1 MEWLCFTTRN
11 FCSILTVNKVLK
23 EKKGKADMY
32 RMLVVDDEK
41 TERECVRFLIEQS
54 GLPLEVSEAGD
65 GWEALMRLKETDGA
79 DILFTDVQMPLMD
92 GLELIREA
100 EKLFPDMKIL
110 IFSSYADFEYARTA
124 LTLGVVNYILKPV
137 IPEELKKSLEG
148 LIGQLDEEAASRK
161 LKDRQKS
168 FMLQYALQLSISGN
182 LDGSRVEPAVI
193 KQLERFHCMVLVDF
207 DGDFL
212 ENNSFVF
219 YESLR
224 YAMKLDMESL
234 NLSPDQALLLLR
246 TPVENP
252 KEWGMKLLF
261 HIQET
266 FQISCWLA
274 ISGPLSGQ
282 ASLKDAFAAV
292 EQQMERRFWEPQVH
306 VFAKQERENAQ
317 DGAGDGTDEN
327 RQLLQIK
334 RALGNRDG
342 AALQEALDSLFAK
355 YRSRQNQSQIY
366 VKFIFSNLLTTLYPF
381 LNEMDGEKKTL
392 DAMISDLYLQPD
404 ISEIVRMVQELASR
418 IIGGFSSGPSI
429 RREILEV
436 TEYIGANYGK
446 ELSVERLAS
455 IVFLTPD
462 YLSRLFKKSMGKSIS
477 QYIRQFRM
485 EKARELLTGT
495 NRKVIDIGEAVGYPN
510 YSYFCQSFREYF
522 GTSPERYRQERRLG
536 DEPDGAFTGPDPR

>member
-65 GWEALMRLKETDGA
+65 GREALRRLKETDGA

-100 EKLFPDMKIL
+100 ERLFPDMKIL

-124 LTLGVVNYILKPV
+124 LTLGVVNYILKPL
-137 IPEELKKSLEG
+137 IPEKLKKSLEG

-161 LKDRQKS
+161 LKDRQQS

-182 LDGSRVEPAVI
+182 FAGSRVEPAVL
-193 KQLERFHCMVLVDF
+193 KQLEQFRCMVLVDF
-207 DGDFL
+207 NGDFL

-224 YAMKLDMESL
+224 CAMRLDMESL

-252 KEWGMKLLF
+252 KEWGMRLLS

-274 ISGPLSGQ
+274 ISKPLSGQ
-282 ASLKDAFAAV
+282 ASLKDACAAV
-292 EQQMERRFWEPQVH
+292 EQQMEQRFWEPQVH
-306 VFAKQERENAQ
+306 VFTGQDREDAQ
-317 DGAGDGTDEN
+317 DGAENGTDEN
-327 RQLLQIK
+327 RQLQQIK

-404 ISEIVRMVQELASR
+404 ISEIVRMIQELASR

-436 TEYIGANYGK
+436 TDYIGANYGK

-536 DEPDGAFTGPDPR
+536 DEPDVAFTGPDPR

>member
-65 GWEALMRLKETDGA
+65 GREALRRLKETDGA

-124 LTLGVVNYILKPV
+124 LTLGVVNYILKPL
-137 IPEELKKSLEG
+137 IPEKLKKSLEG

-161 LKDRQKS
+161 LKDRQQS

-182 LDGSRVEPAVI
+182 FAGSRAEPAVL
-193 KQLERFHCMVLVDF
+193 KQLEQFRCMVLVDF
-207 DGDFL
+207 NGDFL

-224 YAMKLDMESL
+224 CAMRLDMESL

-252 KEWGMKLLF
+252 KEWGMRLLS

-274 ISGPLSGQ
+274 ISKPLSGQ
-282 ASLKDAFAAV
+282 ASLKDACAAV

-306 VFAKQERENAQ
+306 VFTGQDMEDAQ
-317 DGAGDGTDEN
+317 DGAENGTDEN
-327 RQLLQIK
+327 RQLQQIK

-436 TEYIGANYGK
+436 IDYIGANYGK

-536 DEPDGAFTGPDPR
+536 DEPDGAFTGPDLH

>member
-65 GWEALMRLKETDGA
+65 GREALMQLKETDGA

-124 LTLGVVNYILKPV
+124 LTLGVVNYILKPL
-137 IPEELKKSLEG
+137 IPEELEKSLEG

-282 ASLKDAFAAV
+282 ASLKDACAAV

-306 VFAKQERENAQ
+306 VFAEQERENAQ

-334 RALGNRDG
+334 RALGNREG

-436 TEYIGANYGK
+436 TDYIGANYGK

>member
-182 LDGSRVEPAVI
+182 FAGSRVEPAVL
-193 KQLERFHCMVLVDF
+193 KQLEQFRCMVLVDF
-207 DGDFL
+207 NGDFL

-306 VFAKQERENAQ
+306 VFAEQERENAQ
-317 DGAGDGTDEN
+317 DGGENGTDEN

-436 TEYIGANYGK
+436 IDYIGANYGK

>member
-65 GWEALMRLKETDGA
+65 GREALRRLKETDGA

-124 LTLGVVNYILKPV
+124 LTLGVVNYILKPL
-137 IPEELKKSLEG
+137 IPEKLKKSLEG

-161 LKDRQKS
+161 LKDRQQS

-182 LDGSRVEPAVI
+182 FAGSRVEPVVL
-193 KQLERFHCMVLVDF
+193 KQLEQFRCMVLVDF
-207 DGDFL
+207 NGDFL

-224 YAMKLDMESL
+224 CAMRLDMESL

-252 KEWGMKLLF
+252 KEWGMRLLS

-274 ISGPLSGQ
+274 ISKPLSGQ
-282 ASLKDAFAAV
+282 ASLKDACAAV

-306 VFAKQERENAQ
+306 VFTGQDREDAQ
-317 DGAGDGTDEN
+317 DGAENGTDEN
-327 RQLLQIK
+327 RQLQQIK

-404 ISEIVRMVQELASR
+404 ISEIVRMIQELASR

-436 TEYIGANYGK
+436 IDYIGANYGK

-536 DEPDGAFTGPDPR
+536 DEPDGAFTGPDLH

>member
-282 ASLKDAFAAV
+282 ASLKDACAAV

-306 VFAKQERENAQ
+306 VFAEQERENAQ

-436 TEYIGANYGK
+436 TDYIGANYGK

>member
-124 LTLGVVNYILKPV
+124 LTLGVVNYILKPL
-137 IPEELKKSLEG
+137 IPEELEKSLEG

-161 LKDRQKS
+161 LKDRQQS

-182 LDGSRVEPAVI
+182 LDGSRVEPAVL
-193 KQLERFHCMVLVDF
+193 KQLEQFRCMVLVDF

-224 YAMKLDMESL
+224 CAMKLDMESL

-252 KEWGMKLLF
+252 KEWGMKLLS

-266 FQISCWLA
+266 FQITCWLS
-274 ISGPLSGQ
+274 ISGSLSGQ
-282 ASLKDAFAAV
+282 ASLKDACAAV
-292 EQQMERRFWEPQVH
+292 EQQMERRFWEPQLH
-306 VFAKQERENAQ
+306 VFTGQEREDAQ
-317 DGAGDGTDEN
+317 DGGENGTDEN

>member
-168 FMLQYALQLSISGN
+168 FMLQYALQLSISGT

-252 KEWGMKLLF
+252 KEWGMRLLS

-306 VFAKQERENAQ
+306 VFAEQERENAQ
-317 DGAGDGTDEN
+317 DGGENGTDEN

>member
-306 VFAKQERENAQ
+306 VFAEQERENAQ
-317 DGAGDGTDEN
+317 DGGENGTDEN

-436 TEYIGANYGK
+436 TDYIGANYGK

>member
-65 GWEALMRLKETDGA
+65 GREALRRLKETDGA

-124 LTLGVVNYILKPV
+124 LTLGVVNYILKPL
-137 IPEELKKSLEG
+137 IPEKLKKSLEG

-161 LKDRQKS
+161 LKDRQQS

-182 LDGSRVEPAVI
+182 FAGSRVEPAVL
-193 KQLERFHCMVLVDF
+193 KQLEQFRCMVLVDF
-207 DGDFL
+207 NGDFL

-224 YAMKLDMESL
+224 CAMRLDMESL

-252 KEWGMKLLF
+252 KEWGMRLLS

-274 ISGPLSGQ
+274 ISKPLSGQ
-282 ASLKDAFAAV
+282 ASLKDACAAV

-306 VFAKQERENAQ
+306 VFTGQDREDAQ
-317 DGAGDGTDEN
+317 DGAENGTDEN
-327 RQLLQIK
+327 RQLQQIK

-436 TEYIGANYGK
+436 IDYIGANYGK

-536 DEPDGAFTGPDPR
+536 DEPDGAFTGPDLH

>member
-65 GWEALMRLKETDGA
+65 GREALRRLKETDGA

-124 LTLGVVNYILKPV
+124 LTLGVVNYILKPL
-137 IPEELKKSLEG
+137 IPEKLKKSLEG

-161 LKDRQKS
+161 LKDRQQS

-182 LDGSRVEPAVI
+182 FAGSRVEPAVL
-193 KQLERFHCMVLVDF
+193 KQLEQFRCMVLVDF
-207 DGDFL
+207 NGDFL

-224 YAMKLDMESL
+224 CAMRLDMESL
-234 NLSPDQALLLLR
+234 NLSPDQAMLLLR

-252 KEWGMKLLF
+252 KEWGMRLLS

-274 ISGPLSGQ
+274 ISKPLSGQ
-282 ASLKDAFAAV
+282 ASLKDACAAV

-306 VFAKQERENAQ
+306 VFTGQDMEDAQ
-317 DGAGDGTDEN
+317 DGAENGTDEN
-327 RQLLQIK
+327 RQLQQIK

-436 TEYIGANYGK
+436 IDYIGANYGK

-536 DEPDGAFTGPDPR
+536 DEPDGAFTGPDLH

>member
-65 GWEALMRLKETDGA
+65 GREALRRLKETDGA

-182 LDGSRVEPAVI
+182 LDGSRVEPAVL
-193 KQLERFHCMVLVDF
+193 KQLEQFRCMVLVDF

-306 VFAKQERENAQ
+306 VFAEQERENAQ

-436 TEYIGANYGK
+436 IDYIGANYGK

>member
-65 GWEALMRLKETDGA
+65 GREALRRLKETDGA

-161 LKDRQKS
+161 LKDRQQS

-182 LDGSRVEPAVI
+182 FAGSRVEPAVL
-193 KQLERFHCMVLVDF
+193 KQLEQFRCMVLVDF

-224 YAMKLDMESL
+224 CAMKLDMESL

-292 EQQMERRFWEPQVH
+292 EQQMERRFWEPQLH
-306 VFAKQERENAQ
+306 VFTGQEREDAQ
-317 DGAGDGTDEN
+317 DGGENGTDEN

-436 TEYIGANYGK
+436 IDYIGANYGK

>member
-306 VFAKQERENAQ
+306 VFAEQERENAQ
-317 DGAGDGTDEN
+317 DGGENGTDEN

-477 QYIRQFRM
+477 QNIRQFRM

>member
-252 KEWGMKLLF
+252 KEWGMKLLSY
-261 HIQET
+261 IQET

-306 VFAKQERENAQ
+306 VFAEQERENAQ

-436 TEYIGANYGK
+436 TDYIGANYGK

-477 QYIRQFRM
+477 QHIRQFRM

>member
-65 GWEALMRLKETDGA
+65 GREALMQLKETDGA

-124 LTLGVVNYILKPV
+124 LTLGVVNYILKPL
-137 IPEELKKSLEG
+137 IPEELEKSLEG

-306 VFAKQERENAQ
+306 VFAEQERENAQ

-436 TEYIGANYGK
+436 IDYIGANYGK

>member
-65 GWEALMRLKETDGA
+65 GREALMQLKETDGA

-124 LTLGVVNYILKPV
+124 LTLGVVNYILKPL
-137 IPEELKKSLEG
+137 IPEELEKSLEG

-282 ASLKDAFAAV
+282 ASLKDACAAV

-306 VFAKQERENAQ
+306 VFAEQKRENAQ

-436 TEYIGANYGK
+436 TDYIGANYGK

>member
-124 LTLGVVNYILKPV
+124 LTLGVVNYILKPL
-137 IPEELKKSLEG
+137 IPEELEKSLEG

-224 YAMKLDMESL
+224 CAMKLDMESL

-306 VFAKQERENAQ
+306 VFAEQERENAQ
-317 DGAGDGTDEN
+317 DGGENGTDEN

>member
-65 GWEALMRLKETDGA
+65 GREALRRLKETDGA

-124 LTLGVVNYILKPV
+124 LTLGVVNYILKPL
-137 IPEELKKSLEG
+137 IPEKLKKSLEG

-161 LKDRQKS
+161 LKDRQQS

-182 LDGSRVEPAVI
+182 FAGSRVEPAVL
-193 KQLERFHCMVLVDF
+193 KQLEQFRCMVLVDF
-207 DGDFL
+207 NGDFL

-224 YAMKLDMESL
+224 CAMRLDMESL
-234 NLSPDQALLLLR
+234 NLSPAQALLLLR

-252 KEWGMKLLF
+252 KEWGMRLLS

-274 ISGPLSGQ
+274 ISKPLSGQ
-282 ASLKDAFAAV
+282 ASLKDACAAV

-306 VFAKQERENAQ
+306 VFTGQDREDAQ
-317 DGAGDGTDEN
+317 DGAENGTDEN
-327 RQLLQIK
+327 RQLQQIK

-436 TEYIGANYGK
+436 IDYIGANYGK

-522 GTSPERYRQERRLG
+522 GTSPERYRQERKLG
-536 DEPDGAFTGPDPR
+536 DEPDGAFTGPDLH

>member
-182 LDGSRVEPAVI
+182 FAGSRVEPAVL
-193 KQLERFHCMVLVDF
+193 KQLEQFRCMVLVDF
-207 DGDFL
+207 NGDFL

-224 YAMKLDMESL
+224 CAMRLDMESL

-252 KEWGMKLLF
+252 KEWGMRLLS

-274 ISGPLSGQ
+274 ISKPLSGQ

-306 VFAKQERENAQ
+306 VFAEQERENAQ
-317 DGAGDGTDEN
+317 DGGENGTDEN

>member
-65 GWEALMRLKETDGA
+65 GREALMQLKETDGA

-306 VFAKQERENAQ
+306 VFAEQERENAQ

-436 TEYIGANYGK
+436 TDYIGANYGK

-495 NRKVIDIGEAVGYPN
+495 NRKVIDIGEVVGYPN

>member
-436 TEYIGANYGK
+436 IDYIGANYGK

>member
-65 GWEALMRLKETDGA
+65 GREALRRLKETDGA

-124 LTLGVVNYILKPV
+124 LTLGVVNYILKPL
-137 IPEELKKSLEG
+137 IPEKLKKSLEG

-161 LKDRQKS
+161 LKDRQQS

-182 LDGSRVEPAVI
+182 FAGPRVEPAVL
-193 KQLERFHCMVLVDF
+193 KQLEQFRCMVLVDF
-207 DGDFL
+207 NGDFL

-224 YAMKLDMESL
+224 CAMRLDMESL

-252 KEWGMKLLF
+252 KEWGMRLLS

-274 ISGPLSGQ
+274 ISKPLSGQ
-282 ASLKDAFAAV
+282 ASLKDACAAV

-306 VFAKQERENAQ
+306 VFTGQDMEDAQ
-317 DGAGDGTDEN
+317 DGAENGTDEN
-327 RQLLQIK
+327 RQLQQIK

-342 AALQEALDSLFAK
+342 AALQEALDSLFVK

-436 TEYIGANYGK
+436 IDYIGANYGK

-536 DEPDGAFTGPDPR
+536 DEPDGAFTGPDLH

>member
-1 MEWLCFTTRN
+1 
-11 FCSILTVNKVLK
+11 
-23 EKKGKADMY
+23 MY

-65 GWEALMRLKETDGA
+65 GREALMQLKETDGA

-124 LTLGVVNYILKPV
+124 LTLGVVNYILKPL
-137 IPEELKKSLEG
+137 IPEKLKKSLEG

-161 LKDRQKS
+161 LKDRQQS

-182 LDGSRVEPAVI
+182 FAGSRVEPAVL
-193 KQLERFHCMVLVDF
+193 KQLEQFRCMVLVDF
-207 DGDFL
+207 NGDFL

-224 YAMKLDMESL
+224 CAMRLDMESL

-252 KEWGMKLLF
+252 KEWGMKLLS

-266 FQISCWLA
+266 FQITCWLS
-274 ISGPLSGQ
+274 ISGSLSGQ
-282 ASLKDAFAAV
+282 ASLKDACAAV
-292 EQQMERRFWEPQVH
+292 EQQMERRFWEPQLH
-306 VFAKQERENAQ
+306 VFTGQEREDAQ
-317 DGAGDGTDEN
+317 DGGENGTDEN

-436 TEYIGANYGK
+436 TDYIGANYGK

>member
-65 GWEALMRLKETDGA
+65 GREALRRLKETDGA

-124 LTLGVVNYILKPV
+124 LTLGVVNYILKPL
-137 IPEELKKSLEG
+137 IPEKLKKSLEG

-161 LKDRQKS
+161 LKDRQQS

-182 LDGSRVEPAVI
+182 FAGSRVEPAVL
-193 KQLERFHCMVLVDF
+193 KQLEQFRCMVLVDF
-207 DGDFL
+207 NGDFL

-224 YAMKLDMESL
+224 CAMRLDMESL
-234 NLSPDQALLLLR
+234 NLSPAQALLLLR

-252 KEWGMKLLF
+252 KEWGMRLLS

-266 FQISCWLA
+266 FQITCWLS
-274 ISGPLSGQ
+274 ISGSLSGQ
-282 ASLKDAFAAV
+282 ASLKDACAAV
-292 EQQMERRFWEPQVH
+292 EQQMERRFWEPQLH
-306 VFAKQERENAQ
+306 VFTGQEREDAQ
-317 DGAGDGTDEN
+317 DGGENGTDEN

>member
-65 GWEALMRLKETDGA
+65 GREALRRLKETDGA

-124 LTLGVVNYILKPV
+124 LTLGVVNYILKPL
-137 IPEELKKSLEG
+137 IPEKLKKSLEG

-161 LKDRQKS
+161 LKDRQQS

-182 LDGSRVEPAVI
+182 FAGSRVEPAVL
-193 KQLERFHCMVLVDF
+193 KQLEQFRCMVLVDF
-207 DGDFL
+207 NGDFL

-224 YAMKLDMESL
+224 CAMRLDMESL
-234 NLSPDQALLLLR
+234 NLSPAQALLLLR

-252 KEWGMKLLF
+252 KEWGMRLLS

-274 ISGPLSGQ
+274 ISKPLSGQ
-282 ASLKDAFAAV
+282 ASLKDACAAV

-306 VFAKQERENAQ
+306 VFTGQDREDAQ
-317 DGAGDGTDEN
+317 DGAENGTDEN
-327 RQLLQIK
+327 RQLQQIK

-436 TEYIGANYGK
+436 IDYIGANYGK

>member
-65 GWEALMRLKETDGA
+65 GREALRRLKETDGA

-124 LTLGVVNYILKPV
+124 LTLGVVNYILKPL
-137 IPEELKKSLEG
+137 IPEKLKKSLEG

-161 LKDRQKS
+161 LKDRQQS

-182 LDGSRVEPAVI
+182 FDGSRAEPAVL
-193 KQLERFHCMVLVDF
+193 KQLEQFRCMVLVDF
-207 DGDFL
+207 NGDFL

-224 YAMKLDMESL
+224 CAMRLDMESL

-252 KEWGMKLLF
+252 KEWGMRLLS

-274 ISGPLSGQ
+274 ISKPLSGQ
-282 ASLKDAFAAV
+282 ASLKDACAAV
-292 EQQMERRFWEPQVH
+292 EQQMERRFWEPQLH
-306 VFAKQERENAQ
+306 VFTGQDREDAQ
-317 DGAGDGTDEN
+317 DGAENGTDEN
-327 RQLLQIK
+327 RQLQQIK

-436 TEYIGANYGK
+436 IDYIGANYGK

-495 NRKVIDIGEAVGYPN
+495 NRKVIDIGEAVEYPN

-536 DEPDGAFTGPDPR
+536 DGPDGAFTGPDPR

>member
-65 GWEALMRLKETDGA
+65 GREALMQLKETDGA

-124 LTLGVVNYILKPV
+124 LTLGVVNYILKPL
-137 IPEELKKSLEG
+137 IPEKLKKSLEG

-161 LKDRQKS
+161 LKDRQQS

-182 LDGSRVEPAVI
+182 FSGSRVEPAVI

-306 VFAKQERENAQ
+306 VFTGQDMEDAQ
-317 DGAGDGTDEN
+317 DGAENGTDEN
-327 RQLLQIK
+327 RQLQQIK

-436 TEYIGANYGK
+436 IDYIGANYGK

-536 DEPDGAFTGPDPR
+536 DEPDGAFTGPDLH

>member
-124 LTLGVVNYILKPV
+124 LTLGVVNYILKPL
-137 IPEELKKSLEG
+137 IPEELEKSLEG

-306 VFAKQERENAQ
+306 VFAEQERENAQ
-317 DGAGDGTDEN
+317 DGGENGTDEN

>member
-224 YAMKLDMESL
+224 YAMKLDRESL
-234 NLSPDQALLLLR
+234 NLSPVQALLLLR

-274 ISGPLSGQ
+274 ISGPLSEQ

-306 VFAKQERENAQ
+306 VFAEQERENAQ
-317 DGAGDGTDEN
+317 DGGENGTDEN

-436 TEYIGANYGK
+436 TDYIGANYGK

>member
-65 GWEALMRLKETDGA
+65 GREALRRLKETDGA

-124 LTLGVVNYILKPV
+124 LTLGVVNYILKPL
-137 IPEELKKSLEG
+137 IPEKLKKSLEG

-161 LKDRQKS
+161 LKDRQQS

-182 LDGSRVEPAVI
+182 FAGSRVEPAVL
-193 KQLERFHCMVLVDF
+193 KQLEQFRCMVLVDF

-224 YAMKLDMESL
+224 CAMKLDMESL

-252 KEWGMKLLF
+252 KEWGMRLLS

-274 ISGPLSGQ
+274 ISKPLSGQ
-282 ASLKDAFAAV
+282 ASLKDACAAV

-306 VFAKQERENAQ
+306 VFTGQDREDAQ
-317 DGAGDGTDEN
+317 DGGENGTDEN

-436 TEYIGANYGK
+436 IDYIGANYGK

>member
-65 GWEALMRLKETDGA
+65 GREALRRLKETDGA

-124 LTLGVVNYILKPV
+124 LTLGVVNYILKPL
-137 IPEELKKSLEG
+137 IPEKLKKSLEG
-148 LIGQLDEEAASRK
+148 LIGQLDEEAVSRK
-161 LKDRQKS
+161 LKDRQQS

-182 LDGSRVEPAVI
+182 FAGSRVEPAVL
-193 KQLERFHCMVLVDF
+193 KQLEQFRCMVLVDF
-207 DGDFL
+207 NGDFL

-224 YAMKLDMESL
+224 CAMRLDMESL

-252 KEWGMKLLF
+252 KEWGMRLLS

-274 ISGPLSGQ
+274 ISKPLSGQ
-282 ASLKDAFAAV
+282 ASLKDACAAV

-306 VFAKQERENAQ
+306 VFTGQDREDAQ
-317 DGAGDGTDEN
+317 DGAENGTDEN
-327 RQLLQIK
+327 RQLQQIK

-436 TEYIGANYGK
+436 IDYIGANYGK

-536 DEPDGAFTGPDPR
+536 DEPDGAFTGPDLH

>member
-124 LTLGVVNYILKPV
+124 LTLGVVNYILKPL
-137 IPEELKKSLEG
+137 IPEELEKSLEG

-282 ASLKDAFAAV
+282 ASLKDACAAV

-306 VFAKQERENAQ
+306 VFAEQERENAQ

-436 TEYIGANYGK
+436 TDYIGANYGK

>member
-65 GWEALMRLKETDGA
+65 GREALMQLKETDGA

-124 LTLGVVNYILKPV
+124 LTLGVVNYILKPL
-137 IPEELKKSLEG
+137 IPEELEKSLEG

-282 ASLKDAFAAV
+282 ASLKDACAAV

-306 VFAKQERENAQ
+306 VFAEQERENAQ

>member
-65 GWEALMRLKETDGA
+65 GREALRRLKETDGA

-124 LTLGVVNYILKPV
+124 LTLGVVNYILKPL
-137 IPEELKKSLEG
+137 IPEKLKKSLEG

-161 LKDRQKS
+161 LKDRQQS

-182 LDGSRVEPAVI
+182 FAGSRVEPAVL
-193 KQLERFHCMVLVDF
+193 KQLEQFRCMVLVDF
-207 DGDFL
+207 NGDFL

-224 YAMKLDMESL
+224 CAMRLDMESL

-246 TPVENP
+246 TTVENP
-252 KEWGMKLLF
+252 KEWGMRLLS

-274 ISGPLSGQ
+274 ISKPLSGQ
-282 ASLKDAFAAV
+282 ASLKDACAAV

-306 VFAKQERENAQ
+306 VFTGQDMGDAQ
-317 DGAGDGTDEN
+317 DGAENGTDEN
-327 RQLLQIK
+327 RQLQQIK

-436 TEYIGANYGK
+436 IDYIGANYGK

-536 DEPDGAFTGPDPR
+536 DEPDGAFTGPDLH

>member
-65 GWEALMRLKETDGA
+65 GREALMQLKETDGA

-124 LTLGVVNYILKPV
+124 LTLGVVNYILKPL
-137 IPEELKKSLEG
+137 IPEELEKSLEG

-161 LKDRQKS
+161 LKDRQQS
-168 FMLQYALQLSISGN
+168 FMLQYALQISISGN
-182 LDGSRVEPAVI
+182 LDGSRVEPAVL
-193 KQLERFHCMVLVDF
+193 KQLEQFRCMVLVDF

-224 YAMKLDMESL
+224 CAMKLDMESL

-252 KEWGMKLLF
+252 KEWGMKLLS

-266 FQISCWLA
+266 FQITCWLS
-274 ISGPLSGQ
+274 ISGSLSGQ
-282 ASLKDAFAAV
+282 ASLKDACAAV
-292 EQQMERRFWEPQVH
+292 EQQMERRFWEPQLH
-306 VFAKQERENAQ
+306 VFTGQEREDAQ
-317 DGAGDGTDEN
+317 DGGENGTDEN

>member
-65 GWEALMRLKETDGA
+65 GREALMQLKETDGA

-306 VFAKQERENAQ
+306 VFAEQERENAQ

-436 TEYIGANYGK
+436 TDYIGANYGK

-536 DEPDGAFTGPDPR
+536 DEPDGAFTGPDLH

>member
-65 GWEALMRLKETDGA
+65 GREALRRLKETDGA

-124 LTLGVVNYILKPV
+124 LTLGVVNYILKPL
-137 IPEELKKSLEG
+137 IPEKLKKSLEG

-161 LKDRQKS
+161 LKDRQQS

-182 LDGSRVEPAVI
+182 FDGSRAEPAVL
-193 KQLERFHCMVLVDF
+193 KQLEQFRCMVLVDF
-207 DGDFL
+207 NGDFL

-224 YAMKLDMESL
+224 CAMRLDMESL

-252 KEWGMKLLF
+252 KEWGMRLLS

-274 ISGPLSGQ
+274 ISKPLSGQ
-282 ASLKDAFAAV
+282 ASLKDACAAV
-292 EQQMERRFWEPQVH
+292 EQQMERRFWEPQLH
-306 VFAKQERENAQ
+306 VFTGQDREDAQ
-317 DGAGDGTDEN
+317 DGAENGTDEN
-327 RQLLQIK
+327 RQLQQIK

-436 TEYIGANYGK
+436 TDYIGANYGK

-495 NRKVIDIGEAVGYPN
+495 NRKVIDIGEAVEYPN

-536 DEPDGAFTGPDPR
+536 DGPDGAFTGPDPR